1 MSTTTSSRWNPFRR
15 HVLGSIAE
23 ETPEAQPTPV
33 APRPKTTEA
42 TVTSI
47 PSWPEEAQ
55 TLKQHDWISWL
66 YLVADIILVLLPI
79 YFILLGVAVITLNG
93 KAVADNDFASKVTQ
107 AIQLGP
113 TLFPI
118 MFAAI
123 SGRSM
128 KMVARY
134 LAEKGAKLSTLEL
147 LMASQSVWG
156 TVESQM
162 LMRRVTLVGVNLLF
176 LWAMSPL
183 GGQASL
189 RLMST
194 STRTLDTY
202 SPLRYLST
210 GPGSAAWA
218 MSSGTYIETDG
229 SLSQVEALYAA
240 ALMGS
245 DKVKKGPEDT
255 WGNVKIPYMEYREGN
270 ENKTSEWITVSPN
283 STKPEDYVSLVG
295 IPVMGR
301 PKDRDGKFSL
311 ETSQLTLQCEPWE
324 TRILQSM
331 TDFYNLGKLVP
342 GQIWKN
348 MSVTNN
354 PWGSDNVAGGKRST
368 FFLQTDL
375 PITQGGDD
383 GDGRFSSFSGYINA
397 SMIGREFQKRKLT
410 YASSF
415 GFGPLDNTT
424 LSITNCSLGQS
435 HTETIVEC
443 TEDNCAAVKVR
454 RSLSDF
460 RDTRVTPFD
469 HALIA
474 SLALAAFPKA
484 FGWSRGSN
492 PTEQFI
498 YNTTSFQ
505 LASPTT
511 MLGDNPGWVNLSE
524 LTPEDFSRRFALVL
538 NTYYQL
544 TLAPNAYL
552 GNLPQSNFSAFGP
565 DTMPVKD
572 VDVYLPSN
580 VTTANTTFE
589 NWWRLFDLKTHD
601 SSLYFI
607 GATTNATISK
617 THAIYVCNFA
627 WLGLLFIAAVS
638 IFLVGAA
645 SLVLK
650 RKTLGPEMFGFVT
663 SMTYENPYL
672 NVPRGGTTLDAME
685 RARLLK
691 DLEVYIGDVCGDK
704 DVGHIA
710 LAAGTPMRKLN
721 RGRLYL

>member
-1 MSTTTSSRWNPFRR
+1 M
-15 HVLGSIAE
+15 A
-23 ETPEAQPTPV
+23 
-33 APRPKTTEA
+33 APNSKTTEA
-42 TVTSI
+42 KVVTRIS
-47 PSWPEEAQ
+47 SWPEEAQ
-55 TLKQHDWISWL
+55 KLKQHDWVSWL
-66 YLVADIILVLLPI
+66 YFVADIILVLLPV

-93 KAVADNDFASKVTQ
+93 KPVAGNDFASKVTE

-128 KMVARY
+128 KMIARY
-134 LAEKGAKLSTLEL
+134 LAEKGTKLSTLEL

-162 LMRRVTLVGVNLLF
+162 LMRRLTIVGANLLF
-176 LWAMSPL
+176 LWTMSPL

-189 RLMST
+189 RLMSR
-194 STRTLDTY
+194 SIRTVETY
-202 SPLRYLST
+202 APLRYLST

-218 MSSGTYIETDG
+218 MSSGTYVETDG
-229 SLSQVEALYAA
+229 SLTQVQALYAA
-240 ALMGS
+240 SLMGS
-245 DKVKKGPEDT
+245 EKVKKGPEDT
-255 WGNVKIPYMEYREGN
+255 WGNVKVPYYRET
-270 ENKTSEWITVSPN
+270 ENKTNGWVTVTSD
-283 STKPEDYVSLVG
+283 SQRPEDYVSLVG
-295 IPVMGR
+295 IPVVGR
-301 PKDRDGKFSL
+301 PKDRDGRFSL
-311 ETSQLTLQCEPWE
+311 ETSQLTVDCEPWTSLAVKE
-324 TRILQSM
+324 KHDYAELE
-331 TDFYNLGKLVP
+331 KLVP

-348 MSVTNN
+348 MSDENS
-354 PWGSDNVAGGKRST
+354 PWGNTKVAGGKSST

-375 PITQGGDD
+375 PLSQGGDD
-383 GDGRFSSFSGYINA
+383 GDGRFNSFSGYVNS
-397 SMIGREFQKRKLT
+397 SMVGREFPKRKLT

-415 GFGPLDNTT
+415 KYGPLDNTT
-424 LSITNCSLGQS
+424 LYVTNCSLGQS

-443 TEDNCAAVKVR
+443 TKDNCAAVKVR
-454 RSLSDF
+454 RSLSDL

-469 HALIA
+469 HILIA
-474 SLALAAFPKA
+474 SLSLVAFPKA

-505 LASPTT
+505 ITSPTT
-511 MLGDNPGWVNLSE
+511 MFGDNPGWVNLSE
-524 LTPEDFSRRFALVL
+524 LTPEDFSRRLALVL

-544 TLAPNAYL
+544 TVAPNAYF
-552 GNLPQSNFSAFGP
+552 GNLPQTNFSAFGP
-565 DTMPVKD
+565 DTSPVTD
-572 VDVYLPSN
+572 VDAYLPSN
-580 VTTANTTFE
+580 VSIKNTTFE
-589 NWWRLFDLKTHD
+589 NWFRPFDIKSHD
-601 SSLYFI
+601 SNLYFI

-617 THAIYVCNFA
+617 THEIFVCEFA
-627 WLGLLFIAAVS
+627 WLSLLFVAAGS
-638 IFLVGAA
+638 IFLVGGA

-685 RARLLK
+685 RARLLR
-691 DLEVYIGDVCGDK
+691 DVEVYVGDVCGNK

-710 LAAGTPMRKLN
+710 LAAGTPMRKLD
-721 RGRLYL
+721 RGRLYF